1 MIKRIDEMIEK
12 YNSRINITRKL
23 LAKKEIPYDIY
34 NERIDA
40 YFDFYDDLEELKKL
54 CEDKEKK

>member
-40 YFDFYDDLEELKKL
+40 YCDFYDDLEELKKL